1 MILSIEVPIQIMRY
15 WFYSYSVFSENDHSY
30 LKLAAGKSVLQLATR
45 WDSHIS
51 PELFR
56 NTLLIARVLSIFY
69 TANWYLASDFIQRP
83 HFCPLTFQNYL
94 LWFLGLWFWGAIF
107 SVDAYDCVLASACL
121 ARSVW
126 LTIIIVKRPLYYYID
141 WIIVPYSNLL
151 LEVLC
156 ILVFITSAF
165 VMYILFGFQDPS
177 YNVRKSFICKLYGL
191 LKKRAIPFRYACAF
205 ALTSTD
211 CSRDIRTEVNVL
223 FSFWFWLVFIYMP
236 FNLHVLKAFPCTV
249 PSRQVT

>member
-69 TANWYLASDFIQRP
+69 TANCYLASDFIQAAFLSVNLPKLFTLIFRSLILRCNI
-83 HFCPLTFQNYL
+83 FCRCIWLCACFSLPCTLCLTT
-94 LWFLGLWFWGAIF
+94 
-107 SVDAYDCVLASACL
+107 
-121 ARSVW
+121 
-126 LTIIIVKRPLYYYID
+126 TIIIVKRPLYYYID

-211 CSRDIRTEVNVL
+211 CFRDIRTEVNVL
-223 FSFWFWLVFIYMP
+223 SSFWFWLVFIYMP